1 MKLDIS
7 SLKKAT
13 DSLER
18 SLNEYR
24 INPNEFVR
32 DSCIQRFEYTYE
44 IAWKSIKRFLEEIA
58 PNANEIDLL
67 TFQELIREANEKG
80 LLLNDWDTWKVY
92 RIYRGT
98 TSHAYNEDKANE
110 IYEEIP
116 DFLIEIKFLV
126 KQLELYI

>member
-7 SLKKAT
+7 SLIKAT

-44 IAWKSIKRFLEEIA
+44 IAWK
-58 PNANEIDLL
+58 
-67 TFQELIREANEKG
+67 
-80 LLLNDWDTWKVY
+80 
-92 RIYRGT
+92 
-98 TSHAYNEDKANE
+98 
-110 IYEEIP
+110 
-116 DFLIEIKFLV
+116 LV
-126 KQLELYI
+126 KDF